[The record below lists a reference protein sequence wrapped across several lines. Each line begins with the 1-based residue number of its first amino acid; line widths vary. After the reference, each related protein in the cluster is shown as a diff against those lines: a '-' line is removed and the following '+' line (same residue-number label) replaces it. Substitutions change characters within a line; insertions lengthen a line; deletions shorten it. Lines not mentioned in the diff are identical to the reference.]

1 MRFVELTDYVAEAKT
16 ESFMTVVNAI
26 EWEVGNVLGIGPG
39 NRQRSDSRGT
49 QAAGGHI
56 EKVAYYASEQ
66 ECEAEVQKFGQLL
79 SAPRIPVAFCVAVSS
94 PANIIGK

>member
-1 MRFVELTDYVAEAKT
+1 MVWVLVLVIG
-16 ESFMTVVNAI
+16 SGAI
-26 EWEVGNVLGIGPG
+26 PG
-39 NRQRSDSRGT
+39 GT

-94 PANIIGK
+94 PAHIIGK